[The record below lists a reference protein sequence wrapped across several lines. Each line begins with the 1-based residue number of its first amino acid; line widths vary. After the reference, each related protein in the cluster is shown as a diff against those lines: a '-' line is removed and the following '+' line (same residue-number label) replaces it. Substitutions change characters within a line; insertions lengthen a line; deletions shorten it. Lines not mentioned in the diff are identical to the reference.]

1 MKFKMANYVYKEGE
15 LMHYG
20 VPGMRWGFRRAEPRS
35 ARIER
40 KGRKKGWSDDTIEV
54 SKIKTKKVK
63 QMSNSEL
70 KKLNERNQL
79 EITNRDL
86 KHKQNR
92 GQRAVHTFVKTAG
105 TIASVAGAAV
115 IYKKYGDQI
124 IDKIGD
130 LVCTGIKL

>member
-1 MKFKMANYVYKEGE
+1 MANYIYKEGE

-40 KGRKKGWSDDTIEV
+40 KGRKKGWSEDAINV
-54 SKIKTKKVK
+54 SKIRTKRVK
-63 QMSNSEL
+63 QMSNAEL

-86 KHKQNR
+86 KLKQNR
-92 GQRAVHTFVKTAG
+92 GHRAVQSFIKTAG
-105 TIASVAGAAV
+105 TIAGVAGAAV
-115 IYKKYGDQI
+115 IYKKYGSQI
-124 IDKIGD
+124 LGKIGE
-130 LVCTGIKL
+130 LIV